1 MKALFVILAWAA
13 LLAPAVAAPAA
24 LPSAPMTPVQQADHW
39 LRIGYDRPDL
49 AQAALRRADASTPL
63 QARLWLRTRAWVAAR
78 SGHAAEF
85 EQALLGL
92 QALPPALQPLAAADT
107 HLARALQAEQ
117 HGPTVQAATHAQL
130 AADAYSRLCQAADG
144 DGCDRHGGVTA
155 LLLLARLAADDG
167 DLTEAGARASAALA
181 LAEALGDPGLL
192 ARALGTQ
199 GWLQA
204 ARGDGDA
211 SRRDFAQAERTLRG
225 AGRPD
230 VQARLSLLAARAAV
244 ALGDAAALDR
254 AVRGALQQAQAAA
267 SPRLEAL
274 ALTNLS
280 DQMLRRGRP
289 ADALAAVQRAL
300 PAVRRHDDRRVERA
314 LMHNG
319 ALALIG
325 LGRAAEARVQA
336 ERMLELW
343 AVEGTLGEQAGAL
356 REVADALAD
365 AGQPRAA
372 LDLFHRERALN
383 DRIMAAQREG
393 AERSLRVR
401 YDRDSDQRR
410 IELAA
415 RDNAIAASDLHNQAL
430 TQRLWVV
437 AAAVVAAAALLVGV
451 LLRRVQAT
459 QRSLERSQARLRE
472 QSEIDPLTGS
482 ANRRCGQQRL
492 DAMSTGDGGFR
503 GALLLVDVDHFKRV
517 NDDQGH
523 AAGDQVLVEVAR
535 RLQAAVRAGDL
546 LVRWGG
552 EEFLVIAPD
561 IAGAALEDLALR
573 LLRAVGDAPVP
584 LADGRS
590 LPVTVSVGH
599 AAFPLPPRAEAI
611 GWERA
616 LNLADMALYTAKSQG
631 RRRAVGLRG
640 VADAPGAL
648 ERAEA
653 DFERAW
659 TDGAVTLSVQT

>member
-1 MKALFVILAWAA
+1 MKRVFAFLACAA
-13 LLAPAVAAPAA
+13 LLSSAAAA
-24 LPSAPMTPVQQADHW
+24 ASPAPMTPDQQAEHW
-39 LRIGYDRPDL
+39 LRVGYDRTDL
-49 AQAALRRADASTPL
+49 ALAALRRADASTPQ

-78 SGHAAEF
+78 SGRASEL
-85 EQALLGL
+85 EQALQGL
-92 QALPPALQPLAAADT
+92 QDLPASLQPLAAADA

-117 HGPTVQAATHAQL
+117 QGPAVQAATHAQL
-130 AADAYSRLCQAADG
+130 AADGYTRLCQAG
-144 DGCDRHGGVTA
+144 DGELCDRQGGVTA
-155 LLLLARLAADDG
+155 LLLLTRLAADEG
-167 DLTEAGARASAALA
+167 DLAEATARASAAQA
-181 LAEALGDPGLL
+181 LAEAAGDPGLV

-199 GWLQA
+199 AWLHA

-211 SRRDFAQAERTLRG
+211 ARRDFAQAERTLRG

-230 VQARLSLLAARAAV
+230 VQTRLSLLAARAAV

-254 AVRGALQQAQAAA
+254 AVRNALQQAQAAA

-343 AVEGTLGEQAGAL
+343 AAEGTLGEQAGAL

-365 AGQPRAA
+365 AGQARAA
-372 LDLFHRERALN
+372 LDLLHRERALN
-383 DRIMAAQREG
+383 DRMMAAQREG

-415 RDNAIAASDLHNQAL
+415 RDNAIAGSELHNQAL
-430 TQRLWVV
+430 TQRLWIM
-437 AAAVVAAAALLVGV
+437 AAAVVAAAAVLVGL

-492 DAMSTGDGGFR
+492 DAMSAGDSGFR

-517 NDDQGH
+517 NDDHGH
-523 AAGDQVLVEVAR
+523 AAGDVVLAEVAR

-552 EEFLVIAPD
+552 EEFLVVAPD
-561 IAGAALEDLALR
+561 IAGPALEDLALR
-573 LLRAVGDAPVP
+573 LLRAVGDTPVP
-584 LADGRS
+584 LADGRT

-599 AAFPLPPRAEAI
+599 AAFPLPPRAEPVS
-611 GWERA
+611 WERA

-648 ERAEA
+648 QPAEA

-659 TDGAVTLSVQT
+659 SDGAVTLSVLT